1 MIAHTTT
8 RPKPFCFVLMPFDA
22 SFNDIYEF
30 GIKGACADAGLYCE
44 RVDEQVF
51 FGSMLERIYSQ
62 ISRAD
67 LLVADMTGKNPN
79 VFYEVGYAHALGK
92 NVILLTSV
100 AQDIPFDLKHFPHIV
115 YGTEIKT
122 LRSSLARNLKHL
134 ASETPTRNDTQ
145 IGLDIFLKSER
156 LGDGNVTV
164 EHNENLLP
172 GTELTLSNNSMLT
185 YAPGEFHVAVI
196 APAPF
201 NSSRVENVKVTALPD
216 GTYMHMLP
224 EFDTLFPG
232 AFTTLKFYL
241 DTRGYEECPAE
252 FAVNIRI
259 FSSAGLRDFPLNFR
273 RVNIKTI

>member
-1 MIAHTTT
+1 MNTHATTK
-8 RPKPFCFVLMPFDA
+8 PKPFCFVLMPFDS

-30 GIKGACADAGLYCE
+30 GIKGACADTGLYCE

-51 FGSMLERIYSQ
+51 LGSMLERIFSQ

-92 NVILLTSV
+92 NVVLLTSV

-122 LRSSLARNLKHL
+122 LRALLAKHLKHL
-134 ASETPTRNDTQ
+134 ASEEPTRNETQ
-145 IGLDIFLKSER
+145 IGLELFLKNAR
-156 LGDGNVTV
+156 LADGNVIV
-164 EHNENLLP
+164 EHEANILP
-172 GTELTLSNNSMLT
+172 GTELTLSNDSTLT
-185 YAPGEFHVAVI
+185 YAPGEFRIAVI

-201 NSSRVENVKVTALPD
+201 NFSRMEGVVVTTLPD
-216 GTYMHMLP
+216 GSYMHMLP

-232 AFTTLKFYL
+232 AFTRLKFYL
-241 DTRGYEECPAE
+241 DTRGNEGAPTE
-252 FAVNIRI
+252 FAVNLRI
-259 FSSAGLRDFPLNFR
+259 FSSAGLRDFPLGFR
-273 RVNIKTI
+273 CVKA